1 MRQRDWLTWMLG
13 RLGHPLISA
22 AHHRM
27 DTCGTGNGT
36 VFAIAT
42 ALRLWPTM
50 ITLRHRAGSR
60 VLPVSA
66 NANVSYGC
74 CEPGV
79 RMHVVWGIASFSGPQ
94 RYRPSSQTAPT
105 SAKSSSS
112 QCCAARIITCHSTR
126 THWARMFGVQGAIGW
141 DSSGG
146 LPAAR
151 SRIDEWLIL
160 AGSMRMKE
168 GNDQNWGF
176 TPRSLRARGQNGVAG
191 PCDPSSTDV
200 WWPVCACAFLPGGL
214 A

>member
-94 RYRPSSQTAPT
+94 VISEAAVEAL
-105 SAKSSSS
+105 SAVLADCPNLCEIQFKSVLRG
-112 QCCAARIITCHSTR
+112 QDYHVPFHSHSLGPHVR
-126 THWARMFGVQGAIGW
+126 R
-141 DSSGG
+141 SGG
-146 LPAAR
+146 H
-151 SRIDEWLIL
+151 WLGQL
-160 AGSMRMKE
+160 G
-168 GNDQNWGF
+168 
-176 TPRSLRARGQNGVAG
+176 RA
-191 PCDPSSTDV
+191 
-200 WWPVCACAFLPGGL
+200 PGGTF
-214 A
+214 AH